1 MPLDIRQLYIIQVV
15 AVVQSDLHNLQ
26 VPNAD
31 LLLPVCLLSAS
42 LDVTPAAAMIVSKH
56 VFGSWSESCSV
67 PFTGNSLTAPF
78 VESFDKLSGNSQQ
91 ALQQL
96 VSHSSK
102 LIPEGS
108 SVRDSFDRL
117 SGNTQRALYHLAQ
130 SGLSL
135 PSFLPH
141 KNSHETDSA
150 ALTGTN
156 GLEAAKATVAQ
167 LRAELSKAAKE
178 NALVTDL
185 LQHSQHELSLSQAR
199 THDLLA
205 SIAKVEDERS
215 LLANQNA
222 HLRETLENTPEA
234 KECVQQHSV
243 VPGQDQTQQC
253 PPCTAADD
261 AKELYGTLGSQVSP
275 CFTAGCI
282 VNTVQLFTW

>member
-1 MPLDIRQLYIIQVV
+1 MPLDTRQLYIIQVI
-15 AVVQSDLHNLQ
+15 AVMQNDPHNLQ

-31 LLLPVCLLSAS
+31 LLPPVCLLSAS
-42 LDVTPAAAMIVSKH
+42 LFILAAVMIVSKH
-56 VFGSWSESCSV
+56 AFESCSESRSV
-67 PFTGNSLTAPF
+67 PFAGNSLTAPF

-141 KNSHETDSA
+141 KNSHEADSA
-150 ALTGTN
+150 ALTGTD
-156 GLEAAKATVAQ
+156 GLEVAKATVARLQ
-167 LRAELSKAAKE
+167 AELSKAEKE

-215 LLANQNA
+215 WLANQNA
-222 HLRETLENTPEA
+222 RLRATLENNPEA

-243 VPGQDQTQQC
+243 VPGQEQTQQC
-253 PPCTAADD
+253 PPCTASDD

-275 CFTAGCI
+275 CFTPCCS
-282 VNTVQLFTW
+282 VDTVQLLAW